1 MLLHRKPRVSVI
13 VRAMLAAAVLALF
26 FASAGAPA
34 RGQDRGGV
42 VRVMRESR
50 DFRARTRAALALG
63 ASADPTMSDAL
74 AGALRDPH
82 PAVRA
87 AAAQG
92 LGRLGTRT
100 QIAALRLMARDA
112 ERSVRDAATSAI
124 AAIETR
130 YPATPAPTTRPT
142 TPSPIA
148 PPVAPAAAPPV
159 AELPLPRIN
168 WARTQIVVVL
178 GSMEN
183 RSGYAHPPLAAMLR
197 NEVLRSLGSVRGV
210 GILPDV
216 PNEDADREIRRRRI
230 RRYRLEGSIRHVT
243 PEAPPRLLRVRCEVG
258 VMVLDDPGHNLRAA
272 LDGAATGTE
281 PVRAQN
287 RTQQEHSLAEQALQG
302 AVRSAMNGAAQ
313 ALQRSG
319 GGR

>member
-1 MLLHRKPRVSVI
+1 MC
-13 VRAMLAAAVLALF
+13 ALAIMVALF
-26 FASAGAPA
+26 AGAMAPA
-34 RGQDRGGV
+34 LGQDRGVV
-42 VRVMRESR
+42 VRVLRESQ

-74 AGALRDPH
+74 ASALRDAH

-87 AAAQG
+87 AAATG
-92 LGRLGTRT
+92 LGRIGTRAQLT
-100 QIAALRLMARDA
+100 ALRALSSDR
-112 ERSVRDAATSAI
+112 ETSVREAATRAI
-124 AAIETR
+124 AAIEAR
-130 YPATPAPTTRPT
+130 YPANAPLPARPA
-142 TPSPIA
+142 TPSTPIA
-148 PPVAPAAAPPV
+148 PPIAAAPPV

-168 WARTQIVVVL
+168 WARTRIVVVL

-183 RSGYAHPPLAAMLR
+183 RSGYAHPPLASLLR
-197 NEVLRSLGSVRGV
+197 NEVLRALGNVRGV
-210 GILPDV
+210 GILADV
-216 PNEDADREIRRRRI
+216 PNADAEREIHRRHI

-281 PVRAQN
+281 PVRTQN
-287 RTQQEHSLAEQALQG
+287 RTQQEHQLAEQALQG